1 MDKIIF
7 SGNVGQQPKFEA
19 KDGRE
24 YCKFTVAVNKK
35 VKGEK
40 QTDWR
45 NVTAFGNQVEFIKK
59 WVTKGRSV
67 VVIGNPSAHAYKNKL
82 EELVASI
89 DVVADSV
96 ELVGGNKQDGTEQ
109 AGAAP
114 SAPAQPVVVDGEDEL
129 PF

>member
-7 SGNVGQQPKFEA
+7 SGNVGREPTVET

-24 YCKFTVAVNKK
+24 YCKFTVAVNRK

-45 NVTAFGNQVEFIKK
+45 NVTAFGKQVDFIKQY
-59 WVTKGRSV
+59 VTKGRSV
-67 VVIGNPSAHAYKNKL
+67 IVEGRPSAHAYKNKL

-96 ELVGGNKQDGTEQ
+96 ELVGGNKQDGAEQ

-114 SAPAQPVVVDGEDEL
+114 SAPAQPVAVDGEDEL